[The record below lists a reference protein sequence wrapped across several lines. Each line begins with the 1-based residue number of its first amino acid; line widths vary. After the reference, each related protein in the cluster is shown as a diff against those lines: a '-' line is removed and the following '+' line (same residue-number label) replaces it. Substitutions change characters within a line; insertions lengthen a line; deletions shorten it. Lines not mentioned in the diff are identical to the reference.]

1 MKTKKPSSVIRSR
14 LGLGTGT
21 LGTLGASAT
30 AHQVGGL
37 LDVMLA
43 DGISVIDTADTYGS
57 GQAERLLGAAL
68 RGRREQFFLMTKA
81 GYRYGDLPWPIR
93 ILNPF
98 VKKALHRIGRRQ
110 RFDLGYLE
118 QCLKRSLRRLGT
130 GWVDVFFLHDPTL
143 ADLAQPGLLEMLES
157 LREKGLAGELGV
169 SSGNPEVIR
178 KALSSGWAKYIQC
191 PANLVDAHRLHDVL
205 KSCDEQ
211 GAIVVANHVLG
222 RGNFGISELTHEVQM
237 RAAAALLPGSAI
249 ILCGTKN
256 PQHLIQ
262 SHQWA
267 KAPLALG
274 EALQLREQTIRL
286 TTEHHACKV

>member
-1 MKTKKPSSVIRSR
+1 MHQNKHVSAVPSR

-21 LGTLGASAT
+21 LGTLGVSAT
-30 AHQVGGL
+30 ARQVSCL

-43 DGISVIDTADTYGS
+43 DCISVIDTADTYGS
-57 GQAERLLGAAL
+57 GHAERLLGTAL
-68 RGRREQFFLMTKA
+68 RGRRERFFLMTKA
-81 GYRYGDLPWPIR
+81 GYRYGDLPWPLR

-110 RFDLGYLE
+110 RFEPKYLE
-118 QCLKRSLRRLGT
+118 RCLKRSLRRLET

-143 ADLAQPGLLEMLES
+143 TDLARQGLVEMLEN
-157 LREKGLAGELGV
+157 LREHGLVGELGV
-169 SSGNPEVIR
+169 SSGKPEVIR
-178 KALSSGWAKYIQC
+178 MALSSGWAKYIQC

-205 KSCDEQ
+205 KSCKEQ

-222 RGNFGISELTHEVQM
+222 RGNFGIPELTHEVQM
-237 RAAAALLPGSAI
+237 KAASALLPASAI

-267 KAPLALG
+267 KAPLAAD
-274 EALQLREQTIRL
+274 EALQLLEQTIRL
-286 TTEHHACKV
+286 TTEQHANKV